1 MTNNILFISKTHS
14 IPVLWKQVSLNVAVF
29 YIFTYCLVLSTVYG
43 ISTVS
48 IRPLRPSVEAFF
60 SFNTEAWSDLFSTD
74 SKYLSFPFAL
84 FSVRKHYYPHFDRP
98 SVYILVNNGQTPY
111 VFLSNRQ
118 EESILT
124 QIGFEL
130 FSYLANESRFVPWS
144 QGYQLPAAADYIGT
158 RHVSPSYGKRH
169 YYSGEVIMLPEALVF
184 EQNIQGH
191 SYPVVVIANHLDNM
205 GNLLPTP
212 VHELTDKNS
221 IFFDPR
227 IRAMFGKEGIETR
240 IVLLEGY
247 LIKTVPDLLHLSMDR
262 ESFLFYVSSPVM
274 QRELNSRA
282 LSLVFELLRRVG
294 FWSSKDV
301 THLQNRLPEVGID
314 IRPRDVPNL
323 DVNLDKE
330 IAFMEKSLTAFL
342 PKLMT
347 NLSPKQVQAL
357 LVYKN
362 PSRVTHDIARRICTV
377 VCFGWRGCLL
387 DLKSSLFFFCSN
399 D

>member
-1 MTNNILFISKTHS
+1 M
-14 IPVLWKQVSLNVAVF
+14 
-29 YIFTYCLVLSTVYG
+29 FTKCLVLST
-43 ISTVS
+43 ISGTSIVKVF

-60 SFNTEAWSDLFSTD
+60 SFNTETWSDVSTD
-74 SKYLSFPFAL
+74 LKYLSFPFAL

-98 SVYILVNNGQTPY
+98 SVYILVDNGQTPY
-111 VFLSNRQ
+111 IFLSNRQ
-118 EESILT
+118 EESFFT

-144 QGYQLPAAADYIGT
+144 QSYQLPAAADYIGT
-158 RHVSPSYGKRH
+158 RHVSPRYGKRH
-169 YYSGEVIMLPEALVF
+169 FYPGEVIMLPESLVY
-184 EQNIQGH
+184 EQNIHGH
-191 SYPVVVIANHLDNM
+191 SYPVVVIASQLTNM

-227 IRAMFGKEGIETR
+227 VRAMFRKEGIETL

-247 LIKTVPDLLHLSMDR
+247 LIKTVPDLLRLSMDH
-262 ESFLFYVSSPVM
+262 ESFLFYESSPVM
-274 QRELNSRA
+274 QRELNSLA
-282 LSLVFELLRRVG
+282 LSLVFELLSRVG

-323 DVNLDKE
+323 GVNLDKE

-342 PKLMT
+342 PQLVNKL
-347 NLSPKQVQAL
+347 SSYEERQAL
-357 LVYKN
+357 LFTKQ
-362 PSRVTHDIARRICTV
+362 RVDITHKIARRVCTV
-377 VCFGWRGCLL
+377 ICFGWRGCLL
-387 DLKSSLFFFCSN
+387 DLRPSLFFFCSN
-399 D
+399 N